1 MQFIGKGDLL
11 EQMNKRISELKIE
24 KYIDILGYQKNPYP
38 YIKKAHI
45 VIGCSYSEGFP
56 TIFVEAITLGVPFVS
71 TNVGGALEIS
81 NDEQCGFIA
90 NNIEEFVS
98 KIELLMADTKLYNKF
113 SREAIC
119 YSKNFSIESQIKNI
133 EKMIGDEK

>member
-1 MQFIGKGDLL
+1 MKVFRQYLW
-11 EQMNKRISELKIE
+11 
-24 KYIDILGYQKNPYP
+24 
-38 YIKKAHI
+38 
-45 VIGCSYSEGFP
+45 
-56 TIFVEAITLGVPFVS
+56 EAITLGVPFVS

-113 SREAIC
+113 SRRSYLLFKEFF
-119 YSKNFSIESQIKNI
+119 Y
-133 EKMIGDEK
+133 